1 MAYYISGHENE
12 AIKGIIAK
20 FQGINGGL
28 IPALQSID
36 AEYRSIPEEAI
47 VNLSQML
54 EIPVSKVFGV
64 ATFYAKFKIGQRGKN
79 IIRFCQSAPCHISG
93 AAEVIA
99 ALEKE
104 LGIKVGETTKDQKFT
119 LEKTECVGWCNC
131 GPIFT
136 INEQPYFNITAEK
149 IPEILAQ
156 F

>member
-1 MAYYISGHENE
+1 MSNCLIEDEN
-12 AIKGIIAK
+12 KGIREIIAR
-20 FQGINGGL
+20 FQGVNGGL

-36 AEYRSIPEEAI
+36 AEYRAIPEEAI
-47 VNLSQML
+47 VDLSKML

-64 ATFYAKFKIGQRGKN
+64 ATFYAKFRIGKRGKN
-79 IIRFCQSAPCHISG
+79 IIRFCKSAPCHISG

-104 LGIKVGETTKDQKFT
+104 LDIKVGETTEDRKFT
-119 LEKTECVGWCNC
+119 LEMTECVGWCNC